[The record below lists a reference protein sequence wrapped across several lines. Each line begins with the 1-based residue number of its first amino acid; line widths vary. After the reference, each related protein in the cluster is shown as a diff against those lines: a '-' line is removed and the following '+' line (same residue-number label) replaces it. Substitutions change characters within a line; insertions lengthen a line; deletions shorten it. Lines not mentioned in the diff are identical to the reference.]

1 MQKAASWIV
10 QKRTLVLT
18 IMLILTVVCGILT
31 PMVQINSDM
40 TKYLPDDS
48 AMRKGMSLMEEEFPA
63 AETAS
68 TIRLMLKGLTE
79 PQKAEILQEL
89 KEIPNVSDVTY
100 EQDSA
105 DYNKDDY
112 TLYVLSTAYGYKTKE
127 EKGIESTLNERYAAY
142 NACIANDD
150 TSSPEIPA
158 SVYVAAF
165 AIILIVLFIACD
177 SYLEPLLFLITIG
190 IAVVLNLGTNI
201 IFGEVSDV
209 TAGVAAILQLA
220 LSMDYSII
228 LMNRYR
234 QELQQPADR
243 IQAMERALSASF
255 SAITGSALTTIV
267 GLLVLLFMSFKI
279 GQDIGLVLA
288 KGVTFSMICVF
299 TVLPALILAF
309 HKGIEKTAKR
319 RRPRETKKKTPLEW
333 LGIFSFKYRG
343 VIAVCFVFLFVG
355 GYFLQRRTATV
366 YTLTDVDTVAD
377 VFPADNQLV
386 LLYENKDETV
396 IAALADEL
404 SENASVRSVT
414 GYPNTL
420 GKSCTAEEMA
430 DAFSAMSEDIA
441 VPAEAFKLVYYA
453 YAHQGEA
460 QTMTLSAFVSFAEAL
475 AQTPLLAEYTDTS
488 MFSQLSFLKALSD
501 KETIESP
508 MTASAMAKQLGMSS
522 MQLSR
527 LYKMRFGSDYSQD
540 SVMSIRE
547 FAVFMTDTVL
557 NNKMLS
563 SMFDEDTKASI
574 RTMRGIT
581 DAAASDAALTAQEM
595 SELLSGADEGTIG
608 LLYLYYAAENE
619 GDAAQTMT
627 IAEAMNYLVNDLLS
641 DARFSSMLDDAL
653 RAQAADAAE
662 QLQAAEAQLKGEHY
676 SRLIITTA
684 LPTESAETAAFV
696 TALRQACESDLSGE
710 YYLIGTSA
718 MVDEMEQGF
727 DRELLVI
734 TLLTALSIFIVVALT
749 FRSFVIPVLLVL
761 IVQCG
766 VFITVSAIGVFGGS
780 MYYLALLIVECILM
794 GATIDYGI
802 LYTTY
807 YREMRRIMDI
817 RAALVAAYRGSI
829 HTVLTS
835 GSIMVLITA
844 LVGPLFG
851 NPTIEAIVQ
860 TLAVGCLSAIILI
873 LIILPGLLALFDRWT
888 SSVKKKS

>member
-10 QKRTLVLT
+10 QKRTLVL
-18 IMLILTVVCGILT
+18 IVMLILTAICAVLT

-48 AMRKGMSLMEEEFPA
+48 AMRKGMSLMNEEF
-63 AETAS
+63 AETEQSS
-68 TIRLMLKGLTE
+68 TIRLMLKGLTDA
-79 PQKAEILQEL
+79 QKAEILQEL
-89 KEIPNVSDVTY
+89 KDIPNVSSVTY

-127 EKGIESTLNERYAAY
+127 EKAIESTLTAQYAAY
-142 NACIANDD
+142 NAKVANDD
-150 TSSPEIPA
+150 TSSPEIPVT
-158 SVYVAAF
+158 VYVAAF
-165 AIILIVLFIACD
+165 AIILIVLFIACE

-234 QELQQPADR
+234 QELRTTDDR
-243 IQAMERALSASF
+243 IQAMEKALSASF

-267 GLLVLLFMSFKI
+267 GLLMLLFMSFKI

-288 KGVTFSMICVF
+288 KGVTFSMVCVF

-309 HKGIEKTAKR
+309 HKGIEKTLKHR
-319 RRPRETKKKTPLEW
+319 RVRTSAKKTLLEV
-333 LGIFSFKYRG
+333 LGDFSFKHRT
-343 VIAVCFVFLFVG
+343 VIAVCFVLLFVG
-355 GYFLQRRTATV
+355 GYFLQRQTATV
-366 YTLTDVDTVAD
+366 YTLTDVDTVAE
-377 VFPADNQLV
+377 VFPVDNQLV
-386 LLYENKDETV
+386 LLYENEDENA

-420 GKSCTAEEMA
+420 GKAYTAEEMA
-430 DAFSAMSEDIA
+430 AAFSAMSEDMT
-441 VPAEAFKLVYYA
+441 VPAEAFRLIYYA
-453 YAHQGEA
+453 YAHQNET
-460 QTMTLSAFVSFAEAL
+460 QTMTLSAFVSFVETL
-475 AQTPLLAEYTDTS
+475 TENPLLSEYTDTD
-488 MFSQLSFLKALSD
+488 MLSQLSFLKALAD
-501 KETIESP
+501 KETIETP
-508 MTASAMAKQLGMSS
+508 MTASAMAQQLGMNS
-522 MQLSR
+522 MQLTQ
-527 LYKMRFGSDYSQD
+527 LYKIRFGDNYSQD
-540 SVMSIRE
+540 STMSIRE

-557 NNKMLS
+557 NNKVLS
-563 SMFDEDTKASI
+563 AMFDENTKASLQ
-574 RTMRGIT
+574 TMRAVT
-581 DAAASDAALTAQEM
+581 DAVVSDTALTAQETAA
-595 SELLSGADEGTIG
+595 LLNGADEGIIG
-608 LLYLYYAAENE
+608 LAYLYQAAETQ
-619 GDAAQTMT
+619 GDSAQTMT
-627 IAEAMNYLVNDLLS
+627 ISEVMSYIVDDLLN
-641 DARFSSMLDDAL
+641 DARFASVLNDSL

-662 QLQAAEAQLKGEHY
+662 QLQAAEKQLKGEHY
-676 SRLIITTA
+676 SRLIITTT
-684 LPTESAETAAFV
+684 LPTESTETSAFI
-696 TALRQACESDLSGE
+696 TALREKCESDLSGE

-734 TLLTALSIFIVVALT
+734 TLLTALSIFIVVAFT
-749 FRSFVIPVLLVL
+749 FRSLVIPVLLVL

-807 YREMRRIMDI
+807 YREMRQKMEVKD
-817 RAALVAAYRGSI
+817 ALVAAYRGSI

-851 NPTIEAIVQ
+851 NPTIEAIVR
-860 TLAVGCLSAIILI
+860 TLAVGCLSAILLI
-873 LIILPGLLALFDRWT
+873 LLILPGLLALFDKWT
-888 SSVKKKS
+888 GKTAK